1 MGKTDNR
8 KIAYSYMIHVV
19 QKQLNWIPP
28 IDSDIRLADALD
40 IPVSELD
47 SLKKGISDPS
57 DKMVK
62 EFKKLVCPLTS
73 EREVENYLVI
83 PFLRSS

>member
-8 KIAYSYMIHVV
+8 KRAYSYMIHVV

-47 SLKKGISDPS
+47 SLKK
-57 DKMVK
+57 VY
-62 EFKKLVCPLTS
+62 LTHLIKWLKS
-73 EREVENYLVI
+73 
-83 PFLRSS
+83 LRNLFVH